1 MVPVPCKSNRKDKE
15 LKKRYFTEF
24 FFFIQNMRKIY
35 PAVCYFGV
43 VLLLSYV
50 LIRFVKFIKWNR
62 KMKKILSHF
71 PGPKPHWFF
80 GNALQV
86 SSF

>member
-1 MVPVPCKSNRKDKE
+1 MSIVVG
-15 LKKRYFTEF
+15 
-24 FFFIQNMRKIY
+24 
-35 PAVCYFGV
+35 VV

>member
-1 MVPVPCKSNRKDKE
+1 MGTVLMSIV
-15 LKKRYFTEF
+15 
-24 FFFIQNMRKIY
+24 
-35 PAVCYFGV
+35 VGVV
-43 VLLLSYV
+43 VLLLSYI
-50 LIRFVKFIKWNR
+50 LIRLVKFIKWNR

>member
-1 MVPVPCKSNRKDKE
+1 MNSPVKHFQRTIYIYSCKLS
-15 LKKRYFTEF
+15 T
-24 FFFIQNMRKIY
+24 MG
-35 PAVCYFGV
+35 AVLMSIVVGVV
-43 VLLLSYV
+43 VLLLSYI

-86 SSF
+86 SSFYNLQL